1 MPYVF
6 LKRTSEGG
14 AGVGRDAVRK
24 RLGILVSVCVFW
36 GLVVAVEARDRESF
50 VLMEAPAAANF
61 PEWKRDMARAG
72 LIVRH
77 AFPPA
82 GGIVAFP
89 EEDLGLIRLA
99 VPQGAVCHEGDPGPE
114 ARDRLA
120 ATDAGRALL
129 AAYLSLSRPEETPEG
144 EPPPGLPLDRD
155 ALAPPD
161 PRGLGPLS
169 ACGPTDLKRTT
180 SEYLLG
186 GISVNIILPESDGS
200 VDTSTENW
208 DLSRENTVV
217 GEIVEGMNDLAGY
230 YAARSLTSSLQPTFS
245 YHPYYGRT
253 NAAAQTAYEPITR
266 SADPNND
273 PGTGEGL
280 WVREILENL
289 GYSSLLSKWTM
300 GREFNGDTRIADG
313 TDWAFTIFVADSFND
328 SDGLFADS
336 RFAYAWLSGPYVV
349 MTYDNDGWGIS
360 RMNEVTRHE
369 TCHIFHALDEYA
381 SSGCTCSQVSG
392 YVNYANENC
401 NRSCL
406 INQNCIMNE
415 AARQTGMC
423 AYTAGQIGWGDADSD
438 AIPDPVDTAPETSLT
453 AYTPN
458 PTYSGH
464 VLPWGFASIVAR
476 PSQSVYG
483 IGCDVNILDL
493 AGVSWRVDG
502 GAWQAAL
509 PYDGTFDS
517 PSEIFYFNASL
528 APGLHLFEA
537 VSADS
542 LGQTDASPASTPVQ
556 VWGLPGVPDGTG
568 TGAAMQCAKLDPSG
582 STIQVQW
589 DQTTCNPPG
598 NHLVA
603 GYGSGLPPVY
613 GGVYVPSQSMS
624 YCNLGTTGIV
634 VLPIPFDPSVDPTR
648 FIWWVMV
655 PDGGPGEPWIEGS
668 WGKNSGALERSGPGA
683 YGESGLCSTSD
694 KDTGVACGH

>member
-1 MPYVF
+1 M
-6 LKRTSEGG
+6 RM
-14 AGVGRDAVRK
+14 
-24 RLGILVSVCVFW
+24 RLGIFVSACVFW
-36 GLVVAVEARDRESF
+36 GLTFAVEVRGRESF
-50 VLMEAPAAANF
+50 VLMEAPAVANF
-61 PEWKRDMARAG
+61 PEWKRDMAGAG

-89 EEDLGLIRLA
+89 EGDLGLFRLA
-99 VPQGAVCHEGDPGPE
+99 VPPGAVCHEGDLNPE
-114 ARDRLA
+114 ALDRLE

-129 AAYLSLSRPEETPEG
+129 AAYLSLTRSEG
-144 EPPPGLPLDRD
+144 PLERDLPPGLPLDRD

-161 PRGLGPLS
+161 PRELDPLG
-169 ACGPTDLKRTT
+169 ACGAAALKRTT
-180 SEYLLG
+180 SEYMLG
-186 GISVNIILPESDGS
+186 GISVNIILPESDGGT
-200 VDTSTENW
+200 DTSTENW

-230 YAARSLTSSLQPTFS
+230 YTAKSLTSSLQPTFS

-253 NAAAQTAYEPITR
+253 NAAAQTAYEPISR

-280 WVREILENL
+280 WVREILGNL
-289 GYSSLLSKWTM
+289 GYSSLLSKWDM

-313 TDWAFTIFVADSFND
+313 TDWAFTVFVADSFND

-349 MTYDNDGWGIS
+349 MTYGNDGWGIS

-401 NRSCL
+401 NQSCL

-415 AARQTGMC
+415 ANRQTGMC
-423 AYTAGQIGWGDADSD
+423 AYTAGQIGWGDADAD
-438 AIPDPVDTAPETSLT
+438 NIPDPVDMAPDTSFT

-458 PTYSGH
+458 PTHSGH
-464 VLPWGFASIVAR
+464 VLLTGSGAVVAR
-476 PSQSVYG
+476 TSQSVYG
-483 IGCDVNILDL
+483 YGCDVNILDVG
-493 AGVSWRVDG
+493 GVSWRVNG
-502 GAWQAAL
+502 GTWQAAL
-509 PYDGTFDS
+509 PLDGTFDG
-517 PSEIFYFNASL
+517 PSEAFYFNASL
-528 APGLHLFEA
+528 APGIHNFEA
-537 VSADS
+537 VSTDS
-542 LGQTDASPASTPVQ
+542 LGQTDASAASTSVQ
-556 VWGLPGVPDGTG
+556 VLGLPGVPDGTG
-568 TGAAMQCAKLDPSG
+568 PGAAMQCAKLDPSG
-582 STIQVQW
+582 SSIQVQW
-589 DQTTCNPPG
+589 DQATCNPPG

-603 GYGSGLPPVY
+603 GYGSGLPSVY
-613 GGVYVPSQSMS
+613 GGIYLPGLPTS
-624 YCNLGTTGIV
+624 YCNLGTTGTV
-634 VLPIPFDPSVDPTR
+634 VLPIPFDPSTDPTR

-655 PDGGPGEPWIEGS
+655 PDGGSGEPWIEGS
-668 WGKNSGALERSGPGA
+668 WGKNSGSVERAGPGA
-683 YGESGLCSTSD
+683 YGASSLCLASD